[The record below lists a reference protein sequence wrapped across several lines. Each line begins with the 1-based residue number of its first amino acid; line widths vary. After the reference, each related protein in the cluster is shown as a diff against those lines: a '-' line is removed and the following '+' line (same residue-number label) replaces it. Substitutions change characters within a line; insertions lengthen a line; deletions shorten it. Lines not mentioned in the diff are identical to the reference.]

1 MISQQHII
9 IQIIFT
15 TAWILAVSL
24 TTFIAFVSVAVWL
37 GERQLDE
44 DTFEDVINREFEKL
58 SPKQRRFVLWVVFIC
73 VLSWMIVLLPGALAP
88 FNQGVR
94 NDDDSFKSR
103 EHLVSVNYV
112 TCRCGVHDW
121 SNIHFNDIM
130 VVCVLH
136 WNVRS

>member
-1 MISQQHII
+1 MVSMISQQHII

-58 SPKQRRFVLWVVFIC
+58 SPKQRRFVL
-73 VLSWMIVLLPGALAP
+73 
-88 FNQGVR
+88 
-94 NDDDSFKSR
+94 
-103 EHLVSVNYV
+103 
-112 TCRCGVHDW
+112 
-121 SNIHFNDIM
+121 
-130 VVCVLH
+130 
-136 WNVRS
+136 